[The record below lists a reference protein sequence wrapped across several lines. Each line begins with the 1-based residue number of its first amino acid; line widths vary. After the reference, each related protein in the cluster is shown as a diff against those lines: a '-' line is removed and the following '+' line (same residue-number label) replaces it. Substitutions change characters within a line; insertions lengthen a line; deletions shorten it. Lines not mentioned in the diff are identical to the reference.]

1 MIQKAPL
8 ILSHE
13 LIIQNETIMEGVKKI
28 RPTYPPQFS
37 IGLLLLVFIV
47 ASFLAHQI
55 FRVTTNSKGDD
66 LHIYIGMF
74 LVGVA
79 VIVMALILW
88 EEIMFPVNVKVVKGG
103 LSYRNHRSKLMLQ
116 VLIYL
121 TIPAIFVFI
130 YLTYEINLWRFV
142 IWAGICCLLP
152 IIGKIA
158 SGLNNYNDYLTLT
171 TDRIEYKNNHKEG
184 SFEVKDIAYI
194 TIIKDKGKSLP
205 KIKLYFHNNRQVTI
219 DLDEMELYDFY
230 DSIFRFISIRYRHLL
245 R

>member
-1 MIQKAPL
+1 
-8 ILSHE
+8 
-13 LIIQNETIMEGVKKI
+13 MESVKKI

-55 FRVTTNSKGDD
+55 FHVTTNSKGDD

-103 LSYRNHRSKLMLQ
+103 MSYRNHRSKLFIQ
-116 VLIYL
+116 ILIYL
-121 TIPAIFVFI
+121 TIPAIFTFV
-130 YLTYEINLWRFV
+130 YLSYEVNLLRFAV
-142 IWAGICCLLP
+142 WAGICCLLP
-152 IIGKIA
+152 IIGKLA
-158 SGLNNYNDYLTLT
+158 SGLNNYNDFLTLT
-171 TDRIEYKNNHKEG
+171 TEKIEYKNNTKEG
-184 SFEVKDIAYI
+184 SYEVKDIEHI
-194 TIIKDKGKSLP
+194 TVIKDKGKSLP
-205 KIKLYFHNNRQVTI
+205 KIQLFFHDKPQVVI
-219 DLDEMELYDFY
+219 DLDEMELDDFY

-245 R
+245 K